1 MTVAEQA
8 LAVFDERP
16 FFERAL
22 RHGVQQ
28 GLLDR
33 ALIERMRN
41 DAPKGIVQIA
51 NHFGSAYL
59 RPNIEQARLRLVN
72 LISLYLAEHYAGN
85 LDQAARSLRDNTL
98 LSHSRGGSE
107 MLKSLW
113 SLPEDTSLGASAAT
127 VTQKT
132 FLAEWSLRTLADY
145 RRALAQRQANQSAIA
160 AAHCCLARAGQTT
173 KDLDGTSAEAVL
185 RSALLVALS
194 GKSPPFLPNGSQFL
208 ALLKQLRSKSAAMKF
223 HVRRQAL
230 HDEMPSAL
238 RPVVEREWQRL
249 ETNDLPQIADRD
261 LSIERL
267 YNELAPLYF
276 LRDFDLADGAPL
288 AVVTSSNWQ
297 EMTGGKYDDGSLL
310 TVFVCLAAGVPAK
323 PSLSRK
329 AARTLIRQS
338 RADGFRQ
345 TAVLTFINECAPL
358 AMQDDLVV
366 LWQDFYREACDYL
379 LDEEDDTLGQ
389 AMRFLQDNCVI
400 V

>member
-33 ALIERMRN
+33 VLIERMRN

-51 NHFGSAYL
+51 DHFGSAYL

-160 AAHCCLARAGQTT
+160 AAHCCLTRAGQTT
-173 KDLDGTSAEAVL
+173 KGLDGTSAEAVL

-208 ALLKQLRSKSAAMKF
+208 ALLKQLRGKSAAAKF
-223 HVRRQAL
+223 HVRRQTL
-230 HDEMPSAL
+230 SDDMPSAL
-238 RPVVEREWQRL
+238 QPVVEHEWQRL
-249 ETNDLPQIADRD
+249 ETNDLPQIANRD

-288 AVVTSSNWQ
+288 ALVSSSNWQ
-297 EMTGGKYDDGSLL
+297 EITGGKYDDGSLL

-329 AARTLIRQS
+329 AARALIQKS
-338 RADGFRQ
+338 RSDGLHSEPVP
-345 TAVLTFINECAPL
+345 AFIRDHAPY
-358 AMQDDLVV
+358 AMQDDLLV
-366 LWQDFYREACDYL
+366 LWQEFFDEAQIYL
-379 LDEEDDTLGQ
+379 LDESDDTLGQ
-389 AMRFLQDNCVI
+389 AIRFLQENCVI